1 MADGQAELKRLY
13 ETEFN
18 GLVRHASYIT
28 GSRDIAE
35 ELVQEAFIRL
45 MTKPPRDLSRVG
57 AWIRTVV
64 NNLSLDYVRRV
75 KVEERV
81 TDRLSTVES
90 VPSVE
95 EMTMTQFER
104 QRVQESLK
112 VLSSRDQRAL
122 MLRHSGYSYREIA
135 AKLGC
140 PEEQVG
146 VILIRALRKLK
157 EAYQEDKSA
166 PVRLVREVQA

>member
-1 MADGQAELKRLY
+1 MSEAGAALQHLY
-13 ETEFN
+13 ETEFSV
-18 GLVRHASYIT
+18 LVRHASYIV

-45 MTKPPRDLSRVG
+45 MTKPPRDQARVG
-57 AWIRTVV
+57 AWLRTVV

-81 TDRLSTVES
+81 TERISTVEQ

-95 EMTMTQFER
+95 EMTMTEFDRER
-104 QRVQESLK
+104 VHDSLK
-112 VLSSRDQRAL
+112 SLNGRDQRAL

-135 AKLGC
+135 EKINC
-140 PEEQVG
+140 PTEQVG
-146 VILIRALRKLK
+146 VILIRALKKLK
-157 EAYQEDKSA
+157 QSYFGESEG
-166 PVRLVREVQA
+166 PVQEVQA